1 MPNQFITN
9 DSRRRIIE
17 AYLNGQT
24 AYEIAEIMG
33 FKRTSVY
40 AIINLHKE
48 TGNFERRLKEGPN
61 RNALTP
67 EDKREIINW
76 VDEDCGVSLRKIKE
90 KLQRERNV
98 IVSKSTIE
106 RCIENFKYSFKRV
119 HNISIRRNN
128 AQSLDDRVIYANMFM
143 NFISTNGRC

>member
-17 AYLNGQT
+17 AYLNGHT
-24 AYEIAEIMG
+24 ASEIAEIMG

-40 AIINLHKE
+40 AIIKLHKE
-48 TGNFERRLKEGPN
+48 TSNFERRLKRGP
-61 RNALTP
+61 RRKALTP
-67 EDKREIINW
+67 GDKREIINW
-76 VDEDCGVSLRKIKE
+76 VDESCGVSLRKIKE

-106 RCIENFKYSFKRV
+106 RCIENFKY
-119 HNISIRRNN
+119 
-128 AQSLDDRVIYANMFM
+128 
-143 NFISTNGRC
+143 